1 MQKETAQ
8 SLVIIGNLI
17 LCIAFVYMLIAQ
29 IENENSVKVP
39 YLSLILFLVFV
50 FLNLVTLLST
60 NVNMSHKIF
69 YFVSFIA
76 IVGMIYIKVTT
87 RNENYCN
94 QNKPF
99 VPDEKYDKYYKKV
112 MNRGSND
119 LIQPYKRVYGRVN

>member
-1 MQKETAQ
+1 MQKDTAQ

-17 LCIAFVYMLIAQ
+17 LCIAFVYMLISQ

-60 NVNMSHKIF
+60 NVNISHKIF
-69 YFVSFIA
+69 YFVSFIS

-87 RNENYCN
+87 INENYH
-94 QNKPF
+94 NKKF
-99 VPDEKYDKYYKKV
+99 VPDEKYEKYYKKV

-119 LIQPYKRVYGRVN
+119 LIQPYKNVYNRVN